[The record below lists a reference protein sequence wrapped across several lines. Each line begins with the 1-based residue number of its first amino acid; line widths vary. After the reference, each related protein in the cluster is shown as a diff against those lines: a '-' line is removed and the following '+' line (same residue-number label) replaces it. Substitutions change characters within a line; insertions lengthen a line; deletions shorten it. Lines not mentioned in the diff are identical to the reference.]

1 MRKTLLAIATIVAL
15 GTLLSARNAQKVGI
29 NVDSFAP
36 NITVTDNDSTWK
48 LSDLRGNFVLL
59 NFWASNN
66 AESRI
71 RNIEYNKAID
81 NFENVQFASIN
92 YDRSKAIYEEI
103 IRLDNV
109 NKDSQFYDEGG
120 TNSEVYKQFHLENDL
135 NSYLLNQDGQIV
147 AVNPDMQ
154 ELTKIL
160 CQ

>member
-1 MRKTLLAIATIVAL
+1 MRKTLLAIATIAAL
-15 GTLLSARNAQKVGI
+15 GTLLSARNAQEVGV

-36 NITVTDNDSTWK
+36 NITITDNDSTWK
-48 LSDLRGNFVLL
+48 LSDLRGKFVLL
-59 NFWASNN
+59 NFWASND

-81 NFENVQFASIN
+81 NFKNVQFASVN

-120 TNSEVYKQFHLENDL
+120 TNSEVYKQFHLEKDL
-135 NSYLLNQDGQIV
+135 NSYLLNQKGQIV
-147 AVNPDMQ
+147 AVNPDLQ

>member
-48 LSDLRGNFVLL
+48 LSDLRGN
-59 NFWASNN
+59 
-66 AESRI
+66 
-71 RNIEYNKAID
+71 
-81 NFENVQFASIN
+81 

-120 TNSEVYKQFHLENDL
+120 TNSEVYKQFHLEKDL